1 MNLPRKLVKQC
12 GDHVREVENS
22 YWKIDRIIDEKM
34 DKLEFSLE
42 DSDHDIVDEDD
53 TDSEDELLE

>member
-1 MNLPRKLVKQC
+1 
-12 GDHVREVENS
+12 
-22 YWKIDRIIDEKM
+22 M

-42 DSDHDIVDEDD
+42 DSDDDIKDEDD

>member
-1 MNLPRKLVKQC
+1 
-12 GDHVREVENS
+12 
-22 YWKIDRIIDEKM
+22 M

-42 DSDHDIVDEDD
+42 DSDDDIMDEDD

>member
-1 MNLPRKLVKQC
+1 MSKKLRTLTGKQ
-12 GDHVREVENS
+12 
-22 YWKIDRIIDEKM
+22 IDEKM

-42 DSDHDIVDEDD
+42 DSDDDIMDEDD